1 MIPIRNLSTSQTID
15 IITIMLTVIAGED
28 IVASRKKLLEVKT
41 DYVSKKYNPV
51 FLALSNILDKIKIDE
66 QEVNLFG
73 DSSVYFIENLS
84 KKYNGR
90 QKTVFKDSIVEFS
103 KNRNITL
110 VDWEAGKS
118 AYDISGLKRIA
129 TTFIE
134 CKPSKS
140 IFELLDSCYPKNLKT
155 FIKSYRELT
164 LTQDEM
170 FIFIMLVKHIR
181 NLILAK
187 VDALPQSIKPWQRSK
202 LTHQSALWTEKNLV
216 SFYDGLAKIDI
227 ALKTGASSYSIGQSL
242 ELLLCYYVR

>member
-1 MIPIRNLSTSQTID
+1 
-15 IITIMLTVIAGED
+15 MLTVIAGED
-28 IVASRKKLLEVKT
+28 IVASRKKLLEIKK
-41 DYVSKKYNPV
+41 DYVSKNYNPV
-51 FLALSNILDKIKIDE
+51 SLALSDILENIRTDE

-90 QKTVFKDSIVEFS
+90 QKNVFKDSIVEFS
-103 KNRNITL
+103 KNKNIAL
-110 VDWEAGKS
+110 IDWEAGKS

-134 CKPSKS
+134 YKPSKS
-140 IFELLDSCYPKNLKT
+140 IFEVLDSCYPKNLKI

-170 FIFIMLVKHIR
+170 FIFTMLVKHIR

-187 VDALPQSIKPWQRSK
+187 VAALPPTIKPWQRSK
-202 LTHQSALWTEKNLV
+202 LTQQSALWTEENLV

-227 ALKTGASSYSIGQSL
+227 ALKTGTSSYTIGQSL

>member
-1 MIPIRNLSTSQTID
+1 
-15 IITIMLTVIAGED
+15 MLTVIAGED
-28 IVASRKKLLEVKT
+28 IVASRKKLLEIKT
-41 DYVSKKYNPV
+41 DYVSKNYNPV
-51 FLALSNILDKIKIDE
+51 SLALSDILENIRTDE

-90 QKTVFKDSIVEFS
+90 QKNVFKDSIVEFS
-103 KNRNITL
+103 KNKNIAL
-110 VDWEAGKS
+110 IDWEAGKS

-134 CKPSKS
+134 YKPSKS
-140 IFELLDSCYPKNLKT
+140 IFEVLDSCYPKNLKI

-170 FIFIMLVKHIR
+170 FIFTMLVKHIR

-187 VDALPQSIKPWQRSK
+187 VAALPPTIKPWQRSK
-202 LTHQSALWTEKNLV
+202 LTQQSALWTEENLV

-227 ALKTGASSYSIGQSL
+227 ALKTGTSSYTIGQSL